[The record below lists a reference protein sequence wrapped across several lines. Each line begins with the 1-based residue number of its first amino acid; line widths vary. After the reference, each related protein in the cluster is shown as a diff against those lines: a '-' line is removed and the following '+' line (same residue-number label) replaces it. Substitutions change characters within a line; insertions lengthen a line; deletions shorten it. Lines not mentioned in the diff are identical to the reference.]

1 MKFVKVILITLAAFA
16 LIGAGIWQFVL
27 KDQIALGTVGA
38 AYVAKQ
44 VCSCRFVSE
53 REMDSCMTDFTPE
66 VSENLAQLN
75 VSESYIDATGRTDQS
90 ISVSGPAG
98 LISEKAVFEPGLGC
112 VLQEH

>member
-1 MKFVKVILITLAAFA
+1 MKFAKAFLILLAVLA
-16 LIGAGIWQFVL
+16 LIGAGVWQFFL
-27 KDQIALGTVGA
+27 KDQVALGEVGA

-90 ISVSGPAG
+90 ITVTGPGG
-98 LISEKAVFEPGLGC
+98 LISEKAIFEPGLGC
-112 VLQEH
+112 VLQK